1 MCKTERWCRKE
12 HFAHFYLN
20 GTPDVRFFY
29 MGGRYDTTGVTPGKK
44 KCRILTSVAWGL
56 HEVKRVETK
65 MGLPDTLWFARK
77 DCRILALLV
86 NKCKENSK
94 RTGE

>member
-1 MCKTERWCRKE
+1 MCKSERWCRKE

-86 NKCKENSK
+86 NECKENSK

>member
-1 MCKTERWCRKE
+1 
-12 HFAHFYLN
+12 
-20 GTPDVRFFY
+20 

-77 DCRILALLV
+77 DCRILAQLV

-94 RTGE
+94 RTGEQYANPLQSKYWYSKELKLGKRKTKL